1 MSEQSIRK
9 LQKRF
14 IVIAFFSLLGAMII
28 IGLLMYLT
36 NYTLVQRSIRNTLDY
51 LVENHGYIN
60 GAETSEADSSDTL
73 SWDYTV
79 NRFLDEIF
87 DTNSADSDSPEFYYS
102 TRYFAVLYDEN
113 GEIDE
118 VITNHIAAV
127 TDSEAKEYGDA
138 AKEKNQSFGR
148 NGVYYYEVA
157 EYDDGTSIVVYLD
170 SEDSMRSVGRL
181 FYILLIMICLG
192 IIIAGFFVRAFS
204 YRAIQPEIR
213 NVELQKQFITNASH
227 ELKTPL
233 SVIRANT
240 EMQEMLSGENEWTQS
255 TLRQV
260 DRMSGLIQN
269 LVLISRAQEKNNDQ
283 EISDCNV
290 SEAVKETAETFRP
303 VAESDGKTLK
313 VSVPD
318 GMVMRADGAQIRQL
332 ASLLIDNAIKYCDEK
347 GTISVT
353 LSQKGKSMILAV
365 SNHFKDGK
373 GKDYS
378 RFFERFYRADTSH
391 NTDRGGYGI
400 GLSIAESI
408 VTQYKGSINA
418 SWKDG
423 MITFTAVLKSLPS

>member
-303 VAESDGKTLK
+303 VAESDGKTLT